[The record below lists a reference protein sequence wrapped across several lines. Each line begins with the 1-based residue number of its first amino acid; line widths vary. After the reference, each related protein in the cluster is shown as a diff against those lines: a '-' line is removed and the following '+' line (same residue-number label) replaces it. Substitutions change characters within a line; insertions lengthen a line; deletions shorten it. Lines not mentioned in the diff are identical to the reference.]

1 MPKVTKKQQQKE
13 ENLKSNKKEIN
24 DITEKEKRI
33 TTEISLAEFIVPKR
47 KRIKNE
53 NSKIT
58 TSASKRKKKRNNS
71 KRISN
76 LTSPESEDD
85 KETNKKLKHKR
96 SNTESRSNQ
105 SQETVPANTTGAAW
119 SRMEPHGAAWSCME
133 QPCKIQILQE
143 PYGDP
148 FN

>member
-1 MPKVTKKQQQKE
+1 MPKVTKKQQQK

-58 TSASKRKKKRNNS
+58 TSTSKRKKKKNNS

-105 SQETVPANTTGAAW
+105 SQE
-119 SRMEPHGAAWSCME
+119 M
-133 QPCKIQILQE
+133 L
-143 PYGDP
+143 
-148 FN
+148 